1 MSGEHINNLRLRPII
16 DMRDTD
22 KSRYFAVTEFK
33 NCFIIGLPNLISY
46 SISNHFLAARESDLP
61 FFPGERRSNY
71 AGAEYHLQ
79 QKTGLRKIEQT
90 IICRQLSAGH
100 EVGSRPMDRKKKLH

>member
-22 KSRYFAVTEFK
+22 KSRYFTITEFK
-33 NCFIIGLPNLISY
+33 NCFIIGLPSLISY
-46 SISNHFLAARESDLP
+46 FNHFLAARESDLP
-61 FFPGERRSNY
+61 FFPGERRSNN
-71 AGAEYHLQ
+71 AGTEYHLQ

-100 EVGSRPMDRKKKLH
+100 VVGSRPMDRKKKLH